1 MLSGSIKNV
10 GTPFF
15 PLTLARKFPSIV
27 FFTSSMLQFST
38 KMKIREFQDF
48 ATLTESLKL
57 F

>member
-38 KMKIREFQDF
+38 NMKIREFQDF